1 MKNTSRRSLV
11 TPTQQPVN
19 RATSLY
25 KRFLILVVKI
35 LTPKVQESPKASQRA
50 KAKAFYAAFN
60 QTQPIEH
67 IHVYGG
73 HSPDPRFTFDN
84 YVADMQKIA
93 AKNRDGDE
101 W

>member
-1 MKNTSRRSLV
+1 MNSTTCSLR
-11 TPTQQPVN
+11 TRPVN

-25 KRFLILVVKI
+25 KRFLQLVAKI
-35 LTPKVQESPKASQRA
+35 LSPKVSPPPAASIPQRSQRT
-50 KAKAFYAAFN
+50 KAFYAAMN

-73 HSPDPRFTFDN
+73 HSPDPRFTWEN
-84 YVADMQKIA
+84 HVANMYKMA
-93 AKNRDGDE
+93 AGKHDGDE